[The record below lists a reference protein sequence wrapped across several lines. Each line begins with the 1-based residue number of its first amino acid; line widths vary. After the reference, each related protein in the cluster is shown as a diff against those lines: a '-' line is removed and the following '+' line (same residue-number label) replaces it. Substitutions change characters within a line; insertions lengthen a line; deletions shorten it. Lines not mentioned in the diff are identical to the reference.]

1 MKFRVYLRALE
12 LEDYLITYE
21 WRKDEE
27 IYHILLNFL
36 DMYSEEIQNMVG
48 GPKFF
53 ISKEKERQW
62 ILNTIQDQ
70 NRMVLGICL
79 KENDQLIGT
88 VNIQDIDWVNRS
100 AHVPIL
106 IGNKSYWGGGYASEA
121 RILALKFAFY
131 ERGIHRIWA
140 LVLEDNIPSLK
151 LHERMGYVK
160 EGLLR
165 DSVYKNG
172 RFQNQVYMGLLKE
185 DFDKVYQDYCEKYR
199 ND

>member
-21 WRKDEE
+21 WRKD
-27 IYHILLNFL
+27 
-36 DMYSEEIQNMVG
+36 EEIQNMVG

-70 NRMVLGICL
+70 NRMVLGIFL